1 MFEVLIRGG
10 VLMVP
15 IAVCSVLAVA
25 IIIEKSIKLRIAR
38 ATSRAFLF
46 RIQNSLRLNRIDE
59 AQRAC
64 EMASG
69 PVAAIFRAGLA
80 RAGQTEERIRQA
92 IQEAGEK
99 EISILERHVG
109 TLGTLAGG
117 APLLGFLGTVVGMI
131 RAFQQIERLG
141 GNVNASVLAGGI
153 WQALLTTAAGLAVGL
168 VCFFAHNYFVGR
180 IQFIVRE
187 MEERSSE
194 LIETLTNNGGEG
206 DET

>member
-1 MFEVLIRGG
+1 MFDVLIRGG
-10 VLMVP
+10 VLMIP

-25 IIIEKSIKLRIAR
+25 IIIEKIVKLRIAR
-38 ATSRAFLF
+38 STSRSFLF

-59 AQRAC
+59 ARRAC

-80 RAGQTEERIRQA
+80 RANQSEERIRQA
-92 IQEAGEK
+92 IKEAGEK

-109 TLGTLAGG
+109 ALGTLAGG

-206 DET
+206 GET

>member
-1 MFEVLIRGG
+1 MFEVIMRGG
-10 VLMVP
+10 VLMIP
-15 IAVCSVLAVA
+15 IAICSVVAVA
-25 IIIEKSIKLRIAR
+25 IIIEKIIKLRIAR

-59 AQRAC
+59 ARRAC

-69 PVAAIFRAGLA
+69 PVAAIFRAGLG
-80 RAGQTEERIRQA
+80 RANQSEERIRQA
-92 IQEAGEK
+92 IQEAGER
-99 EISILERHVG
+99 EISTLERHVAG
-109 TLGTLAGG
+109 LGAIAGG

-131 RAFQQIERLG
+131 KAFQQIERLG

-153 WQALLTTAAGLAVGL
+153 WQALLTTAAGLTVGL
-168 VCFFAHNYFVGR
+168 ICFFAHSYIVGR

-194 LIETLTNNGGEG
+194 LIETLTGNGGEG
-206 DET
+206 GET

>member
-10 VLMVP
+10 VLMIP
-15 IAVCSVLAVA
+15 IAVCSVVAVA
-25 IIIEKSIKLRIAR
+25 IIIEKIVRLRIAR

-46 RIQNSLRLNRIDE
+46 RIQNSLRLNRLDE
-59 AQRAC
+59 ARRAC
-64 EMASG
+64 DMASG
-69 PVAAIFRAGLA
+69 PVAAIFRAGLG
-80 RAGQTEERIRQA
+80 RANQSEERIRQA

-99 EISILERHVG
+99 EISLLEKHVG
-109 TLGTLAGG
+109 SLGTIAGG

-131 RAFQQIERLG
+131 QAFQQIERLG

-153 WQALLTTAAGLAVGL
+153 WQALLTTAAGLTVGL
-168 VCFFAHNYFVGR
+168 VAFFAHNYIVGR

-194 LIETLTNNGGEG
+194 LIETLTNGGVGGEV
-206 DET
+206 

>member
-10 VLMVP
+10 VLMIP
-15 IAVCSVLAVA
+15 IAACSVVAVA
-25 IIIEKSIKLRIAR
+25 IIIEKVVRIRIAR

-46 RIQNSLRLNRIDE
+46 RIQNSLRLNRLDE
-59 AQRAC
+59 ARRAC
-64 EMASG
+64 DMASG
-69 PVAAIFRAGLA
+69 PVAAIFRAGLG
-80 RAGQTEERIRQA
+80 RANQSEERIRQA

-99 EISILERHVG
+99 EISVLEKNVG
-109 TLGTLAGG
+109 SLGTIAGG

-131 RAFQQIERLG
+131 QAFQQIERLG

-153 WQALLTTAAGLAVGL
+153 WQALLTTAAGLTVGL
-168 VCFFAHNYFVGR
+168 VAFFAHNYIVGR

-194 LIETLTNNGGEG
+194 LIETLTNGGMGGEV
-206 DET
+206 